1 VKDFEEILKSAS
13 KDVGVT
19 SGYRRQLT
27 LSAASS
33 STIEEEDINR
43 RAIRQFWRLTCESRF
58 HQFHFR
64 FGRRAGTAEFPSYLV
79 GV

>member
-1 VKDFEEILKSAS
+1 VKDFEEIMKSAS

-43 RAIRQFWRLTCESRF
+43 RAIKVPPVPFPVLEAGGRGRISES
-58 HQFHFR
+58 QV
-64 FGRRAGTAEFPSYLV
+64 RA
-79 GV
+79 

>member
-1 VKDFEEILKSAS
+1 MKDFEEILKSAS

-43 RAIRQFWRLTCESRF
+43 RAIR
-58 HQFHFR
+58 
-64 FGRRAGTAEFPSYLV
+64 
-79 GV
+79 